1 MEETTK
7 QFKLSFYGKRER
19 PEYRGKSTSYFFFLF
34 LTALFGLTFKRE
46 KKELKHTHTHTTV
59 AYNTNTQKG
68 RCERDA
74 RSHARNSLILK
85 SE

>member
-46 KKELKHTHTHTTV
+46 KELKHTHT
-59 AYNTNTQKG
+59 QQ
-68 RCERDA
+68 
-74 RSHARNSLILK
+74 
-85 SE
+85 